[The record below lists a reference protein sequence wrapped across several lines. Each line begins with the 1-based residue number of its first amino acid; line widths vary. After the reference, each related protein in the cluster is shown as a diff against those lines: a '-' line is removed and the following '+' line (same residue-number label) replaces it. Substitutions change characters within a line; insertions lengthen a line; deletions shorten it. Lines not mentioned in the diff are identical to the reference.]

1 MAFRTQGNAAKAAAT
16 LANVVPYKTIEMP
29 KETLNEFNLEEEDIE
44 PPEHK
49 VDFVKTNA
57 IMQGYAAK
65 TLHNRY
71 KVVKTIDE

>member
-1 MAFRTQGNAAKAAAT
+1 
-16 LANVVPYKTIEMP
+16 VVPYKTEHLP
-29 KETLNEFNLEEEDIE
+29 KETLNEFNLIEEDIE
-44 PPEHK
+44 APEHK

-71 KVVKTIDE
+71 KVGKIINEEKSR